1 MPRGANLGPPA
12 SPGGAPGPGTGSEA
26 RRADPAPL
34 LEGTQGC
41 RGGVQVAL
49 AGVTACCWCALAT
62 GSVNAAPAPRS
73 ARCAPSRCCPLPKK
87 KTASQKGFFSSGGH
101 NHHPCATPCV
111 AVGGSGG
118 VQRGTGGRCPVWGR
132 GDVGTEAPERTEW
145 GGRRRGWRG
154 GGAPQ
159 GLWGRR
165 AGWQLPA

>member
-1 MPRGANLGPPA
+1 M
-12 SPGGAPGPGTGSEA
+12 GSEA

-73 ARCAPSRCCPLPKK
+73 APCASSRCCPLPKK

-101 NHHPCATPCV
+101 SHRPCATPCV
-111 AVGGSGG
+111 PMGGSEG
-118 VQRGTGGRCPVWGR
+118 VQGGFRGVQGAGALF
-132 GDVGTEAPERTEW
+132 GDVGTW
-145 GGRRRGWRG
+145 GQKPPSALRGEGG
-154 GGAPQ
+154 GGAGEGGALP
-159 GLWGRR
+159 R
-165 AGWQLPA
+165 ACGDGVRDGSFLPDC